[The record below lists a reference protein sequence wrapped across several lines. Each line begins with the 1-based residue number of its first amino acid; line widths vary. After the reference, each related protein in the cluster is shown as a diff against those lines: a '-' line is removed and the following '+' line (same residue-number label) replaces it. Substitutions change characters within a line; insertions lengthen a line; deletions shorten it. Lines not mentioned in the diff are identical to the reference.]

1 MYPGNFHYKYTDLYF
16 TTATVKNWKHLL
28 RPDKY
33 KKIIVDSLIYLAKE
47 QTVRIHAFV
56 IMPNHFHLIWQM
68 IAEQSLSKVQLR
80 FMKYIAQQI
89 KFDLIDHHPDVL
101 EHFKVDRKDREYQ
114 FFKERPLSVPLF
126 TDSIVSQKMDY
137 IHRNPIQPKWNLAEV
152 PEAYPWSSA
161 GFYLRADMN
170 WFFLTHFWY
179 GSDWPP
185 PFE

>member
-16 TTATVKNWKHLL
+16 TTATVKDWKHLL
-28 RPDKY
+28 QLDKY
-33 KKIIVDSLIYLAKE
+33 KTIITDSLSYLAKE
-47 QTVRIHAFV
+47 QTVRVHAFV

-68 IAEQSLSKVQLR
+68 IADQSLSKVQLR
-80 FMKYIAQQI
+80 FMKYVAQQI
-89 KFDLIDHHPDVL
+89 KFDLLENHPKVL
-101 EHFKVDRKDREYQ
+101 ERFKVERKDREYQ

-126 TDSIVSQKMDY
+126 TDPIVAQKIDY
-137 IHRNPIQPKWNLAEV
+137 IHRNPIQPKWQLAVV
-152 PEAYPWSSA
+152 PEAYSWSSA

-170 WFFLTHFWY
+170 WDFLTHFWY